1 MGSNNVKI
9 GIRIKRIIQLFRFGI
24 KDAET
29 ISRMP
34 GVNMSKSTV
43 FRDMLKCYFKYGI
56 RNITYLKKGVWKL
69 SPEKREELGKKC
81 QLQEEWQQDFYENH
95 RFLIKWSSFKYEA
108 SPRLQLKR
116 NDAYRRKYN
125 MGEKCFVGHDVLF
138 ERHHSLWG
146 TLTIGNNCKF
156 VKHSYIDYTGEVI
169 IEDYVNLGH
178 GVTIESHRHEF
189 VPEGSKSITI
199 PTKIVVED
207 RASIFQQSVICE
219 GVSKIGRGALIGAG
233 SVVRKPVPPYAVV
246 VGNPAR
252 IVGFRF
258 TPDQILELEEDL
270 YPIEKRIPEDVLR
283 DNYKKYFLDRLPD
296 IKKFLS

>member
-1 MGSNNVKI
+1 MGTN
-9 GIRIKRIIQLFRFGI
+9 IRRLIQLFKFGR
-24 KDAET
+24 KDAEAV
-29 ISRMP
+29 SRMP
-34 GVNMSKSTV
+34 EVNLSKSAV
-43 FRDMLKCYFKYGI
+43 FKDMVKCFFKYNI
-56 RNITYLKKGVWKL
+56 RSLTYKKEGVWKL
-69 SPEKREELGKKC
+69 SPEQREELGKKC
-81 QLQEEWQQDFYENH
+81 QLEEEWLQDFYENH
-95 RFLIKWSSFKYEA
+95 KFLIKWSSLKYEA
-108 SPRLQLKR
+108 SAKLQLKR

-125 MGEKCFVGHDVLF
+125 MGKKCFVGHDVLF
-138 ERHHSLWG
+138 ERHHNLWG

-199 PTKIVVED
+199 PTKIIIED

-233 SVVRKPVPPYAVV
+233 SVVRKPVPPYAIV
-246 VGNPAR
+246 VGNPAQ

-258 TPDQILELEEDL
+258 TPDQIMELEEDL
-270 YPIEKRIPEDVLR
+270 YPIEKRIAEDVLR